1 MAYTQLKVKDV
12 GLRSVEVTVACI
24 VSVSVLP
31 SKTCGSRRM
40 NKVTGNCFF
49 FFYQYSVTKCRM
61 CEEGQGPHEPL
72 LVWGHN
78 SDVCSIAE
86 SYHGVQENDS
96 SFFQVIIK
104 KEIILL
110 LNLK

>member
-1 MAYTQLKVKDV
+1 
-12 GLRSVEVTVACI
+12 
-24 VSVSVLP
+24 
-31 SKTCGSRRM
+31 
-40 NKVTGNCFF
+40 
-49 FFYQYSVTKCRM
+49 M

-72 LVWGHN
+72 LVWRHN
-78 SDVCSIAE
+78 SDVCPIAE